1 MARNRKRAKQRK
13 AKRDAS
19 AGGEGIVREDIPA
32 SLDHSSADVDEF
44 EAKLVAGAEG
54 TPADAK
60 VDPSAGGV
68 VHPEEL
74 SAAEFAELEDR
85 IDDVEEK
92 IESGDQES
100 ISEAEESLEADIEAR
115 QAAAALAPASADQP
129 ERRKSIFG
137 RFFDFLRASWSELQR
152 VQWPTRP
159 VLIQATAVVIITCFI
174 VGVYLYAL
182 DSLFS
187 RLAGWLI
194 TQQAG

>member
-1 MARNRKRAKQRK
+1 VARNRKRAKQRK
-13 AKRDAS
+13 AKRDGS
-19 AGGEGIVREDIPA
+19 GGGEIVRGDIPA

-54 TPADAK
+54 TPADPK
-60 VDPSAGGV
+60 LDPSAGGV
-68 VHPEEL
+68 VHPEGL

-85 IDDVEEK
+85 IDDVEAK

-100 ISEAEESLEADIEAR
+100 ISEAEESLEVDIEAR

-152 VQWPTRP
+152 VQWPDRRQ
-159 VLIQATAVVIITCFI
+159 VGQATAVVLGFVVIAGAYLGLADAAAQKIVDLII
-174 VGVYLYAL
+174 
-182 DSLFS
+182 
-187 RLAGWLI
+187 
-194 TQQAG
+194 

>member
-13 AKRDAS
+13 AKRDGS
-19 AGGEGIVREDIPA
+19 GGGEIVRGDIPA

-54 TPADAK
+54 TPADPK
-60 VDPSAGGV
+60 LDPSAGGV
-68 VHPEEL
+68 VHPEGL

-85 IDDVEEK
+85 IDDVEAK

-100 ISEAEESLEADIEAR
+100 ISEAEESLEVDIEAR

-152 VQWPTRP
+152 VQWPDRRQ
-159 VLIQATAVVIITCFI
+159 VGQATAVVLGFVVIAGAYLGLADAAAQKIVDLII
-174 VGVYLYAL
+174 
-182 DSLFS
+182 
-187 RLAGWLI
+187 
-194 TQQAG
+194 

>member
-13 AKRDAS
+13 AKRDS
-19 AGGEGIVREDIPA
+19 SGGGEIVRGDIPA

-54 TPADAK
+54 TPADPK
-60 VDPSAGGV
+60 LDPSAGGV
-68 VHPEEL
+68 VHPEGL

-85 IDDVEEK
+85 IDDVEAK

-100 ISEAEESLEADIEAR
+100 ISEAEESLEVDIEAR
-115 QAAAALAPASADQP
+115 QAAAALAPASADHP

-152 VQWPTRP
+152 VQWPDRRQ
-159 VLIQATAVVIITCFI
+159 VGQATAVVLGFVVIAGAYLGLADAAAQKIVDLII
-174 VGVYLYAL
+174 
-182 DSLFS
+182 
-187 RLAGWLI
+187 
-194 TQQAG
+194 

>member
-13 AKRDAS
+13 AKRDGS
-19 AGGEGIVREDIPA
+19 GGGEIVRGDIPA

-54 TPADAK
+54 TPADPK

-68 VHPEEL
+68 VHPEGL

-85 IDDVEEK
+85 LDDVEAK

-100 ISEAEESLEADIEAR
+100 ISEAEESLEVDIEAR

-152 VQWPTRP
+152 VQWPDRRQ
-159 VLIQATAVVIITCFI
+159 VGQATAVVLGFVVIAGAYLGLADAAAQKIVDLII
-174 VGVYLYAL
+174 
-182 DSLFS
+182 
-187 RLAGWLI
+187 
-194 TQQAG
+194 

>member
-1 MARNRKRAKQRK
+1 VARNRKRAKQRK
-13 AKRDAS
+13 AKRDGS
-19 AGGEGIVREDIPA
+19 GGGEIVRGDIPA

-54 TPADAK
+54 TPADPK
-60 VDPSAGGV
+60 LDPSAGGV
-68 VHPEEL
+68 VHPEGL

-85 IDDVEEK
+85 IDDVEAK

-100 ISEAEESLEADIEAR
+100 ISEAEESLEGDIEAR

-152 VQWPTRP
+152 VQWPDRRQ
-159 VLIQATAVVIITCFI
+159 VGQATAVVLGFVVIAGAYLGLADAAAQKIVDLII
-174 VGVYLYAL
+174 
-182 DSLFS
+182 
-187 RLAGWLI
+187 
-194 TQQAG
+194 

>member
-13 AKRDAS
+13 AKRDGS
-19 AGGEGIVREDIPA
+19 GGGEIVRGDIPA

-54 TPADAK
+54 TPADPK

-68 VHPEEL
+68 VHPEGL

-100 ISEAEESLEADIEAR
+100 ISEAEESLEADIETR

-129 ERRKSIFG
+129 ERKKSIFG

-152 VQWPTRP
+152 VQWPDRRQ
-159 VLIQATAVVIITCFI
+159 VGQATAVVLGFVVIAGAYLGLADVVAQKIVDLII
-174 VGVYLYAL
+174 
-182 DSLFS
+182 
-187 RLAGWLI
+187 
-194 TQQAG
+194 

>member
-13 AKRDAS
+13 AKRDGS
-19 AGGEGIVREDIPA
+19 GGGEIVRGDIPA

-54 TPADAK
+54 TPADPK

-68 VHPEEL
+68 VHPEGL

-85 IDDVEEK
+85 IDDVEAK

-100 ISEAEESLEADIEAR
+100 ISEAEESLEVDIEAR

-152 VQWPTRP
+152 VQWPDRRQ
-159 VLIQATAVVIITCFI
+159 VGQATAVVLGFVVIAGAYLGLADAAAQKIVDLII
-174 VGVYLYAL
+174 
-182 DSLFS
+182 
-187 RLAGWLI
+187 
-194 TQQAG
+194 